1 MGSIGNGGKLSVWRG
16 NALIFGVVGLVI
28 LSLVLTAGLLLG
40 IAQSQDSR
48 AAKQSIAFVDAA
60 LAKEAETLTRLSND
74 YADWGDAYRHLHQT
88 VDTDW
93 AFNQENFGPS
103 LKPDFNIDYVLVVR
117 PGGETVYGVVDGKLM
132 EPPTS
137 AILTGGLAELIE
149 RARQVDD
156 EALHP
161 EVGILGILGQPDRLM
176 LAAAEKLATG
186 NDPTVEATPGPP
198 SVVIFATEL
207 TPERLAELGGQF
219 FLDRLRLA
227 PEGDDAVAA
236 SSRILL
242 TVDGRA
248 AFTLR
253 WDPAQPGAAMLR
265 RVVPWLALGGLLLV
279 LLTWLVVR
287 YSIKSTA
294 LVEAGTVRLAAAL
307 AQAEHIAVHDFVT
320 GLPNRRG
327 LVAAVGEI
335 LARRDQAPIAFA
347 FVDIDRFKLINDSL
361 GHPTGDRVLVAL
373 GQRLRAAVSA
383 DDLVARTGGDEFV
396 IVTTRCAD
404 HAAVEQLCRTITEVA
419 SRPIALDSGIV
430 HLTLSIGVTHV
441 ASRTASADE
450 LMRQADIAMYR
461 AKAERRGSYRFFD
474 HEMHE
479 EVVSR
484 GAVEN
489 DLREALER
497 GEFVLHYQ
505 PRFETA
511 TLNLLGV
518 ETLLRWQHPV
528 KGLVGP
534 EGFIGV
540 AEDTG
545 LIYEIGAWVL
555 RHACLYAAQWPTL
568 AISVNVSTLQL
579 LRGDLP
585 DLVKAALHEAGIAPA
600 RLELELT
607 ESVMFEDRER
617 SREIL
622 NDLKSLGIRLAVDD
636 FGTGFSSLGY
646 LMHYPFDCL
655 KIDRSFISK
664 LEPEGGARAI
674 VQAMTALGRA
684 LHLSVIAEGV
694 ETEGQLR
701 LLQAIG
707 CDEVQGF
714 YLSRPLTAEML
725 AVFIR
730 SYDSQPQRA

>member
-1 MGSIGNGGKLSVWRG
+1 MWRG
-16 NALIFGVVGLVI
+16 HTLIFSLVGLVI
-28 LSLVLTAGLLLG
+28 LSLILTAGLLLG
-40 IAQSQDSR
+40 IAQSQDRR
-48 AAKQSIAFVDAA
+48 AAEQSIAFADAA
-60 LAKEAETLTRLSND
+60 LARETETLTRMSND

-93 AFNQENFGPS
+93 AFDQENFGPS
-103 LKPDFNIDYVLVVR
+103 LKPGFNIDYVLVIR

-137 AILTGGLAELIE
+137 AMLTGGLAELIE
-149 RARQVDD
+149 RAQQVDD
-156 EALHP
+156 EALHA
-161 EVGILGILGQPDRLM
+161 EVGILGLLGQPGRPVLV
-176 LAAAEKLATG
+176 AAEKLATG

-198 SVVIFATEL
+198 SVAIFGTEL
-207 TPERLAELGGQF
+207 TPERLAALGGQF
-219 FLDRLRLA
+219 FLDGLRLA
-227 PEGDDAVAA
+227 GDGGDAAA
-236 SSRILL
+236 APSRVLHS
-242 TVDGRA
+242 VDGST

-253 WDPAQPGAAMLR
+253 WDPAHPGATMLR
-265 RVVPWLALGGLLLV
+265 MVVPWLALGGLLLV

-287 YSIKSTA
+287 YAMKSAA
-294 LVEAGTVRLAAAL
+294 LLEAGTVRLAAAL

-327 LVAAVGEI
+327 LVQAVGEM
-335 LARRDQAPIAFA
+335 LARRDRGPVTFA
-347 FVDIDRFKLINDSL
+347 FVDVDRFKLINDSL
-361 GHPTGDRVLVAL
+361 GHPTGDRVLSAL

-396 IVTTRCAD
+396 VVTTHCAD
-404 HAAVEQLCRTITEVA
+404 RAAAEQLCRTITEIA
-419 SRPIALDSGIV
+419 SSPIALDSGII

-441 ASRTASADE
+441 ASRVASADE
-450 LMRQADIAMYR
+450 LLRQADIAMYR
-461 AKAERRGSYRFFD
+461 AKAERRGSHRFFD

-484 GAVEN
+484 RALEN
-489 DLREALER
+489 DLRDALAR

-505 PRFETA
+505 PRFEAA
-511 TLNLLGV
+511 TLTLRGV

-528 KGLVGP
+528 RGLVGP
-534 EGFIGV
+534 EGIIEV

-545 LIYEIGAWVL
+545 LIYELGAWVL
-555 RHACLYAAQWPTL
+555 RNACLFAAQWPGLT
-568 AISVNVSTLQL
+568 ISVNVSTLQL

-585 DLVKAALHEAGIAPA
+585 ELVQAALRDAGIAPA

-622 NDLKSLGIRLAVDD
+622 NELKSLGIRLAVDD

-646 LMHYPFDCL
+646 LMYYPFDCL
-655 KIDRSFISK
+655 KIDRSFISN

-674 VQAMTALGRA
+674 VQAMMALGRA
-684 LHLSVIAEGV
+684 LNLAVVAEGV

-701 LLQAIG
+701 LVQTIG

-714 YLSRPLTAEML
+714 YLSRPLTAGAL
-725 AVFIR
+725 AEFIR
-730 SYDSQPQRA
+730 AYDSQPRRA